1 MNRRPPEI
9 TYRLAIVLALAAVFA
24 MWAIFYAAYASAQP
38 RDDFDVWVTIG
49 ECDATV
55 TRSGAT
61 LEVWVPDLNGTKVD
75 TLDTAGDV
83 WTVTGPAVFT
93 VVLRT
98 PKQMDSRTYEV
109 PACPTTTTVPPDTT
123 TTSTTPPSTTSTTTP
138 ETGTTFTSTPPTTV
152 PEQTTTTST
161 PPTSP
166 PTTSVPPSTPPTSA
180 PPTTITT
187 DDSSTTG
194 ELPHTGP
201 YDTLLILGIVGTLAL
216 IAGGIMLQ
224 RTNERGEG

>member
-1 MNRRPPEI
+1 MTRTANHI
-9 TYRLAIVLALAAVFA
+9 ILAILLIATIIAGAAT
-24 MWAIFYAAYASAQP
+24 AANAQP

-61 LEVWVPDLNGTKVD
+61 LEVWVPDLDGIKVD

-123 TTSTTPPSTTSTTTP
+123 TTTTTPPDTTIRSTIPPSTTDTTSTTTTLP
-138 ETGTTFTSTPPTTV
+138 VVTVVTSSTVPPTTV
-152 PEQTTTTST
+152 PSTTST
-161 PPTSP
+161 PPTPTSP
-166 PTTSVPPSTPPTSA
+166 TSVPPTTP
-180 PPTTITT
+180 TT

-194 ELPHTGP
+194 ELPRTGP
-201 YDTLLILGIVGTLAL
+201 NDTLLILGIIGTLTL

-224 RTNERGEG
+224 RTRETDS